1 MLEDAFHKS
10 SLKMKDIFSDEND
23 QPKIPWSILFLI
35 LWSNNPESK
44 KFLYLWSWSMKILIP
59 RSWSLYFFDPMVS
72 LTYFFI
78 YNQKKNISRNIL
90 YKVQKWSFSE
100 DLSMVMNG
108 NTLDFRQSGR
118 FHEKRGIWWNPQIRV
133 SWTRKNQQRFK
144 QSRMIKYVKWNRNQ
158 VSNDHFVINKVCS
171 KVIKKTHS
179 WFHGIHEE

>member
-10 SLKMKDIFSDEND
+10 SLIMKDIFSDENY
-23 QPKIPWSILFLI
+23 QPKIPWFILFLI

-44 KFLYLWSWSMKILIP
+44 KFLYLWSWSLKILIP
-59 RSWSLYFFDPMVS
+59 RSWSSYFFDPMVS

-100 DLSMVMNG
+100 DLCMVMNG
-108 NTLDFRQSGR
+108 NPLDFRQSGR

-144 QSRMIKYVKWNRNQ
+144 QPRMIKYVKWNRNQ
-158 VSNDHFVINKVCS
+158 VSNDHLVINKVCS
-171 KVIKKTHS
+171 KMKNS
-179 WFHGIHEE
+179 